1 MERCASYDAFW
12 PQYLREHRRPATRT
26 LHAVGTLGGLA
37 ILALALLLGRPWLML
52 VALIL
57 AYGLA
62 WIGHFV
68 LERNRP
74 ATLRHPLWSL
84 RADFHMLALMLTGRL
99 DAELARHLPP
109 KKDQ

>member
-1 MERCASYDAFW
+1 MQRCTSYAAFW
-12 PQYLREHRRPATRT
+12 PQYLREHSQPATRI

-37 ILALALLLGRPWLML
+37 ILALALAVGEAWLA
-52 VALIL
+52 VAALIL

-74 ATLRHPLWSL
+74 ATFRHPLWSL

-99 DAELARHLPP
+99 DAALARHLPP
-109 KKDQ
+109 QKDR